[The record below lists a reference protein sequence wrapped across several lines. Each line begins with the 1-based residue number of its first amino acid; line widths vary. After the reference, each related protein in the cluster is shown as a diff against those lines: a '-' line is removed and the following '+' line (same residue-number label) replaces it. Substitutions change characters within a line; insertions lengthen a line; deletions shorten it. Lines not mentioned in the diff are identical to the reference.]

1 MPSKPLTVAEYRA
14 MPRKRKPR
22 PSTVNTET
30 RRTTMPGPWEI
41 HVPLRITGP
50 NGSHGHYH
58 AAAAKRRTERSAT
71 RATLQVNYG
80 TIPPALP
87 LVVTITRRSAGT
99 MDDDNLAAGCKS
111 VRDGVSDWLGLK
123 SDRTPGLT
131 WRYTQERAPCGT
143 YAVRVEIARA
153 T

>member
-1 MPSKPLTVAEYRA
+1 MPSKLLTVAEYRA

-22 PSTVNTET
+22 VSTVNTET
-30 RRTTMPGPWEI
+30 RRTNAPGPWEI
-41 HVPLRITGP
+41 RVPLRITGP

-71 RATLQVNYG
+71 RAVLQVNHG

-87 LVVTITRRSAGT
+87 LVVTITRLSAGT
-99 MDDDNLAAGCKS
+99 MDEDNLAAGCKS

-131 WRYTQERAPCGT
+131 WRYAQERAPRGT